1 MGAARTNKYVLSTKV
16 LLTNNT
22 LQIQYFYFRKNVAM
36 KKRNNTK
43 PLYDTVTYI
52 ECEFCQKKYKRES
65 CYATIL
71 KTLLPKSSNS
81 ILAVLRA
88 LEKHLI
94 FENSP

>member
-1 MGAARTNKYVLSTKV
+1 MRILSK
-16 LLTNNT
+16 
-22 LQIQYFYFRKNVAM
+22 
-36 KKRNNTK
+36 
-43 PLYDTVTYI
+43 
-52 ECEFCQKKYKRES
+52 KKYKRES